1 MFYLYSF
8 AATTFRYFD
17 YIFALHFLSP
27 KDMLPLVCQAPLP
40 AALPPPLPDKVL
52 HSWTSPGI
60 HHMSPVSG
68 GS

>member
-1 MFYLYSF
+1 MRFGVL
-8 AATTFRYFD
+8 
-17 YIFALHFLSP
+17 L
-27 KDMLPLVCQAPLP
+27 LPLVDMFLLEAPLP

-52 HSWTSPGI
+52 DPWACPGI